1 MIRTFDN
8 AKRIALNFLIKTQNK
23 DKGWW
28 PSQFKGDKASIWTTA
43 HAVWVLFE
51 NGAYPTQKK
60 IKKALDYLVT
70 SQNKKTGGWP
80 ELRLSY
86 SIDSVLITADVVKGF
101 IFVNNIQEYLDTY
114 NSGLSRLIQMQ
125 NENDGGWGLV
135 EGSMSI
141 VISTAT
147 ALASLCIVYKNDEK
161 VRNRIKRNIE
171 RGANWIIQAQNK
183 KDNGWG
189 LLKNDNESKNSRTAW
204 AIWSLSQVIRTGITV
219 EGITETLT
227 QGRNWLVI
235 HQARNGSWIG
245 EDEPSREISKNLQFP
260 SVIGLDTPFMIMALL
275 SSLEP
280 INEKTFPVEI
290 IPNIHEGIG
299 RLIETQEEDGSWRLE
314 YDKLHIDRDR
324 GGRTWATT
332 YYFMALKIYEKVCK
346 DNFGKIISELILLHK
361 PPVEIEVG
369 ENFLKKTSC
378 SETMICNKTYNI
390 ELYIRNY
397 TDEKSQFLI
406 KFEEHPEFIISPREG
421 FRKTLES
428 HDTDNLIFHI
438 TPKQGAERRTL
449 IVRVHRYLKTR
460 EENIEMKEFE
470 NIRII
475 QSLRNKFEKYL
486 WPIIIAS
493 IGALGGIILSQ
504 LFLQ

>member
-1 MIRTFDN
+1 MTRTFDD
-8 AKRIALNFLIKTQNK
+8 AKGFALNFLIKTQNK

-43 HAVWVLFE
+43 HAVCALFE
-51 NGAYPTQKK
+51 NGASPTQKK

-101 IFVNNIQEYLDTY
+101 SFVNNIQEYLDTY

-125 NENDGGWGLV
+125 KNDGGWGLA
-135 EGSMSI
+135 ERSMSI
-141 VISTAT
+141 VLSTAT
-147 ALASLCIVYKNDEK
+147 ALASLCLVYKNDEK
-161 VRNRIKRNIE
+161 AQNRIKRNIE

-183 KDNGWG
+183 KDSGWG
-189 LLKNDNESKNSRTAW
+189 LLKNDNESKNSNTAW

-227 QGRNWLVI
+227 QGCNWLVM

-245 EDEPSREISKNLQFP
+245 DDEPSREISRNVQFP
-260 SVIGLDTPFMIMALL
+260 SIIGLDTPFMIMAILN
-275 SSLEP
+275 SLEL
-280 INEKTFPVEI
+280 INKKTLPVEI
-290 IPNIHEGIG
+290 IPNIHKGIG

-314 YDKLHIDRDR
+314 WDKLHIDRDR
-324 GGRTWATT
+324 GGRTWATA

-346 DNFGKIISELILLHK
+346 DNFGKIISELVLLYK
-361 PPVEIEVG
+361 PPVEIKIG
-369 ENFLKKTSC
+369 EKFFEKTSC
-378 SETMICNKTYNI
+378 YETMVCNKIYSV
-390 ELYIRNY
+390 ELYVRNY

-406 KFEEHPEFIISPREG
+406 KFEEHPEFIISPKEG

-438 TPKQGAERRTL
+438 TPKEGTKRRTL
-449 IVRVHRYLKTR
+449 VVRAYRCLKTM

-470 NIRII
+470 NIRVN
-475 QSLRNKFEKYL
+475 QSLGNKFEKYC
-486 WPIIIAS
+486 WPIIIAL
-493 IGALGGIILSQ
+493 IGALGGIIIGLLLPTQ
-504 LFLQ
+504 